1 MACNKTDVITLRE
14 LKEKSPEKFNLIS
27 ALEEEKIPILEMST
41 LTQDGVMEVKKEVN
55 KCTLWQQFRA

>member
-1 MACNKTDVITLRE
+1 MACNKTDVITLQE

-55 KCTLWQQFRA
+55 SCILWQQFRP